1 MYPSL
6 IINREKYRHNVDKI
20 TALCAQH
27 GITVSAV
34 TKVFCAEQPLIDMLN
49 SSDVAY
55 LADSRVANLQ
65 KMQTHLPKML
75 LRIPSI
81 HEVDTVVKVADI
93 SLNSELKTII
103 QLNEASKQAGLRHK
117 IVLMMDVGDLR
128 EGVFFKAEIED
139 MVQAI
144 LSLSHIEL
152 YGLGTNLTC
161 YGGVIPDQESLGRL
175 GDVIVKLRQTY
186 HLEFELIS
194 GGNSSHLYLLHEGQ
208 HPAYINH
215 LRVGEA
221 IVLGRETAYG
231 KDMPDLYQD
240 VFMLESD
247 LIELKKKP
255 SIPMGKIGMNA
266 FGKTPQFEDYGLM
279 DRGILAI
286 GKQDVD
292 YHELIPEDRDIRLIG
307 SSSDHLIVDL
317 THVKKPYQVGDVLR
331 FRLTY
336 GSVLSLMTS
345 QYVRKRYV

>member
-1 MYPSL
+1 MYPRV
-6 IINREKYRHNVDKI
+6 IIHRDKYHHNVEKI
-20 TALCAQH
+20 ATLCAQH
-27 GITVSAV
+27 GITISVV
-34 TKVFCAEQPLIDMLN
+34 TKVFCAEQPLIDVLN
-49 SSDVAY
+49 VCDVSY
-55 LADSRVANLQ
+55 VADSRIANLQ
-65 KMQTHLPKML
+65 KMHTHLPRML
-75 LRIPSI
+75 LRIPSM
-81 HEVDTVVKVADI
+81 HEAETVVKVADI
-93 SLNSELKTII
+93 SLNSEIETIRR
-103 QLNEASKQAGLRHK
+103 LNDAAAKERVRHK

-128 EGVFFKAEIED
+128 EGLFFKDDVENT
-139 MVQAI
+139 VQAI

-175 GDVIVKLRQTY
+175 GDMVVMLKQKY
-186 HLEFELIS
+186 QLELKMVS
-194 GGNSSHLYLLHEGQ
+194 GGNSSHLYLLQEGQ
-208 HPAYINH
+208 HPPFINH
-215 LRVGEA
+215 LRIGEA

-231 KDMPDLYQD
+231 KPMPDLYQD
-240 VFMLESD
+240 VFVLESD

-292 YHELIPEDRDIRLIG
+292 YHELIPEDPTIRLIG
-307 SSSDHLIVDL
+307 SSSDHLIIDL
-317 THVKKPYQVGDVLR
+317 THAKASYKVGDILR

-345 QYVRKRYV
+345 RYVRKVYV